1 MSVGE
6 QTAEVAPGATGN
18 SRNGLAGLLKLSL
31 AGAALAFLVIVLGAF
46 TRLVDAGLSCP
57 DWPGCYGH
65 LAVPDTAEEMRAAA
79 VRFPDAPLEV
89 GKAWAEM
96 VHRYFAAALGLLILG
111 LAFLAFRR
119 RPHAPLKL
127 PLALVLLVMLQG
139 AFGAWTVTL
148 KLWPQVVTAHLLG
161 GFATLSLLWLLALRL
176 GLGAGHLIP
185 RRLQRLAS
193 ISLALVVLQ
202 VALGGWVTA
211 NYAGLACPDF
221 PTCHGAWAPPMNLA
235 EGFNLL
241 QSVGPN
247 YLGGLLDSEAR
258 VAIQVAHR
266 LGAAAVLVAVGW
278 LGWRLWAGNRR
289 LALWVLG
296 LLAAQ
301 LVLGILNVLLTLPLW
316 AATAH
321 NAGAALLL
329 LALVTVCYRAQRSNV
344 PSRPQNDTSMVLRR
358 GKKRGRS

>member
-1 MSVGE
+1 MMETS
-6 QTAEVAPGATGN
+6 ATGN
-18 SRNGLAGLLKLSL
+18 SGKGAAGLLALSL
-31 AGAALAFLVIVLGAF
+31 AGTALAFLVVVLGAF
-46 TRLVDAGLSCP
+46 TRLVDAGLGCP
-57 DWPGCYGH
+57 DWPGCYGY
-65 LAVPDTAEEMRAAA
+65 LAVPGTEEELRIAAT
-79 VRFPDAPLEV
+79 RFPDAPLEA

-96 VHRYFAAALGLLILG
+96 VHRYFAAGLGLLILA

-119 RPHAPLKL
+119 RPLAPLKL
-127 PLALVLLVMLQG
+127 PVALALLVMLQG

-176 GLGAGHLIP
+176 GLGAGYAVAG
-185 RRLQRLAS
+185 RLRG
-193 ISLALVVLQ
+193 LALAALAVVVLQ
-202 VALGGWVTA
+202 AALGGWVTA

-235 EGFNLL
+235 QGFNLF

-247 YLGGLLDSEAR
+247 YLGGLLDNEAR
-258 VAIQVAHR
+258 VAIQLAHR
-266 LGAAAVLVAVGW
+266 LGAAAALIVVGW
-278 LGWRLWAGNRR
+278 LGWKLWASGSR

-301 LVLGILNVLLTLPLW
+301 LALGILNVLLMLPLW

-329 LALVTVCYRAQRSNV
+329 LALVTVCYHA
-344 PSRPQNDTSMVLRR
+344 SRGARR
-358 GKKRGRS
+358 